1 MGMALGGIL
10 LGFAAL
16 LTFYSTSQEAKTMQ
30 SEPVKYNELT
40 PEEERVIIHKGT
52 EPPFSG
58 KYNEHF
64 AAGMY
69 TCRRCG
75 AGLFRSEDKF
85 KSGCG
90 WPSFDDEIPGA
101 VKRRKD
107 ADGRRMEILCSRCDA
122 HLGHIFL
129 GEGFTDKNVRH
140 CVNSVSLDFVP
151 KERIKRA
158 IFAGGCFW
166 GVEYHF
172 QDLPGVLSTTTGYTG
187 GQTDNPTYEEVCS
200 GKTGHIE
207 AVEVLFDADK
217 IAYEGLAKLFLEI
230 HDPTQVGRQG
240 PDIGEQYR
248 SAIFYVDE
256 EQKKA
261 AEELVSVLQKKG
273 LRVATE
279 IKKAQ
284 RFWPAEEY
292 HQDYYRK
299 AGKEPYCH
307 IRVKRF

>member
-1 MGMALGGIL
+1 MAVGGIL
-10 LGFAAL
+10 LGLAVL
-16 LTFYSTSQEAKTMQ
+16 LVRC
-30 SEPVKYNELT
+30 SESREVEIMHSEHVKYNDLT
-40 PEEERVIIHKGT
+40 PEEERVILGKDT
-52 EPPFSG
+52 EAPFSG

-75 AGLFRSEDKF
+75 AGLFYSEDKF

-90 WPSFDDEIPGA
+90 WPSFDDEIPGG
-101 VKRRKD
+101 VKRRRD
-107 ADGRRMEILCSRCDA
+107 DDGKRTEILCSRCDA

-140 CVNSVSLDFVP
+140 CVNSISLDFVP
-151 KERIKRA
+151 KEKIKRA

-166 GVEYHF
+166 GVDYHF
-172 QDLPGVLSTTTGYTG
+172 QNLPGVLSTKTGYTG
-187 GQTDNPTYEEVCS
+187 GRTDNPTYKEVCS
-200 GKTGHIE
+200 GETGHAE

-217 IAYEGLAKLFLEI
+217 IVYEDLAKLFLEI
-230 HDPTQVGRQG
+230 HNPTQVGRQG
-240 PDIGEQYR
+240 PDVGEQYR

-256 EQKKA
+256 EQKKV
-261 AEELVSVLQKKG
+261 AEKLVSVLQRKG
-273 LRVATE
+273 LQIATE
-279 IKKAQ
+279 IKKAE

-299 AGKEPYCH
+299 NGNQPYCH
-307 IRVKRF
+307 TRVQRF